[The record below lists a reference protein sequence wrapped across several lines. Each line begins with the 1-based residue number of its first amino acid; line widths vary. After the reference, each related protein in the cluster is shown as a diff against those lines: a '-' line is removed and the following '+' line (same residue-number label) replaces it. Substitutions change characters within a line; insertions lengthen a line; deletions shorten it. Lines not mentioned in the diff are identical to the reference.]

1 MATIV
6 SFVNTKGGVG
16 KSFLSVHLAVW
27 LFDKGQR
34 VALIDAD
41 DQQTSARWLLGVA
54 DHAVEVIALKAVSED
69 RRSDELRRLINDLSG
84 KTDFVIVDTK
94 GNAGLSTS
102 AAVIKSDVAC
112 VPLQASA
119 ADLWP
124 IENALSTIRL
134 SQEARAGLP
143 KSYLILNQTSDSD
156 VVARQVRSQ
165 AEQFGVPI
173 AQTNVKRLHAYRN
186 APGLRIVATR
196 LLDRKGRDAAARLD
210 DLFQE
215 IIGAELSHSGRMA
228 HG

>member
-1 MATIV
+1 M

-69 RRSDELRRLINDLSG
+69 QRSNELRHLINALSS

-143 KSYLILNQTSDSD
+143 QTYLILNQTSDTD
-156 VVARQVRSQ
+156 VVAREVRRQ
-165 AEQFGVPI
+165 AETFGVPI

-186 APGLRIVATR
+186 ATGLRIVVTR
-196 LLDRKGRDAAARLD
+196 LNDRIGRSAANRLD
-210 DLFQE
+210 KLFDELIGPHIADTQE
-215 IIGAELSHSGRMA
+215 AIHE
-228 HG
+228 

>member
-1 MATIV
+1 M
-6 SFVNTKGGVG
+6 
-16 KSFLSVHLAVW
+16 
-27 LFDKGQR
+27 
-34 VALIDAD
+34 ALIDAD

-69 RRSDELRRLINDLSG
+69 QRSNELRHLINDLSS

-143 KSYLILNQTSDSD
+143 HTYLVLNQTSDAD
-156 VVARQVRSQ
+156 VVARQVRQQ
-165 AEQFGVPI
+165 AETFGVPI
-173 AQTNVKRLHAYRN
+173 AQTSVKRLHAYRN
-186 APGLRIVATR
+186 APGLRIVVTR
-196 LLDRKGRDAAARLD
+196 LNDRKGRNAAARLD
-210 DLFQE
+210 KLFDE
-215 IIGAELSHSGRMA
+215 LIGEYLPESQRAVHE
-228 HG
+228 